1 MNDKRRSRHVV
12 VRTHGGL
19 GNQIFQILYAR
30 LLANGREPELVHDAN
45 YPHAFSL
52 SNAFAGHSKPRS
64 IPRFISR
71 VRLPKLLERARL
83 SSRGTITIGG
93 ITFADA
99 YFQGTHFYGGFDS
112 YAIAR
117 EINRIRDEL
126 QVRPNQVDGDELHH
140 IRLGDFFNDEESQR
154 TYLAERLKELPA
166 GAFII
171 TNREDLVGKAIRGSA
186 LARQNLSIV
195 SSGSASADETLRLM
209 SGYRTIVSN
218 DSTLAFWAACLAGR
232 HLVTPSPLLNA
243 LFDQLRMA
251 D

>member
-45 YPHAFSL
+45 YPHAFGL
-52 SNAFAGHSKPRS
+52 STAFSGHPKPGSVARL
-64 IPRFISR
+64 ISR
-71 VRLPKLLERARL
+71 ARLPKLIERARP
-83 SSRGTITIGG
+83 SSRGIVTIGG

-99 YFQGTHFYGGFDS
+99 YFQGTHFYRTFGRD
-112 YAIAR
+112 AIIR
-117 EINRIRDEL
+117 EIDRIRHEL
-126 QVRPNQVDGDELHH
+126 CIRPDVVKGDELHH
-140 IRLGDFFNDEESQR
+140 IRLGDFFNDEQAQR
-154 TYLAERLKELPA
+154 TYLAERFNELPA

-171 TNREDLVGKAIRGSA
+171 TNREDLVREAIRSPA
-186 LARQNLSIV
+186 LASQNLSIV
-195 SSGSASADETLRLM
+195 PSASASADETLRLM

-232 HLVTPSPLLNA
+232 RLVTPSPLLNA
-243 LFDQLRMA
+243 LFDQLCVV